1 MNYTIKKHAPII
13 KKMYNDLSKILLSE
27 TSDVLDLKL
36 FSYQLKVLHKYTV
49 EVYEMAKIEEK

>member
-13 KKMYNDLSKILLSE
+13 KKMYDELQQCLLSE

-36 FSYQLKVLHKYTV
+36 FNYQLKVLHKYTA
-49 EVYEMAKIEEK
+49 EVYELAKTEEK